1 MIKSYN
7 SCGLYKLLPV
17 FENILM
23 MVKFGEYKMELHV
36 VFHWRYNISV
46 SGVST
51 ILHIMSLY
59 LHELS
64 GHHT

>member
-7 SCGLYKLLPV
+7 SYGLYKLLPV

-36 VFHWRYNISV
+36 VFHCI
-46 SGVST
+46 GVT
-51 ILHIMSLY
+51 IFPSAGYQPYCIL
-59 LHELS
+59 
-64 GHHT
+64 